1 MNMLFLCVVWWINLC
16 GWHLDGTFRPRTG
29 ETDWCRH
36 IFRES
41 NKAADIR
48 ANWLMDNDDS
58 VPGAQWEA
66 PDLHEKL
73 LKTRHILLSFDG
85 ARRENGLGAAAWIL

>member
-1 MNMLFLCVVWWINLC
+1 MRWY
-16 GWHLDGTFRPRTG
+16 LDGTIRPRTD

-36 IFRES
+36 IFGES
-41 NKAADIR
+41 NKAADTH

-58 VPGAQWEA
+58 GPGAQSEA

-73 LKTRHILLSFDG
+73 HKTRHILLSFDG
-85 ARRENGLGAAAWIL
+85 TRREKGLGAAAWILWLPDEYGSFES